1 MKLMFAVIHDE
12 DANKA
17 VKKLNQNKL
26 GVTKLSSSGGFLKN
40 GNTTLMIGVED
51 ERVEE
56 VMKLLESECAKRTEV
71 EIAAPYPPG
80 GIPMLNYSNVPIK
93 VEVGGA
99 TVFVVDVEEFRKI

>member
-12 DANKA
+12 DVHKA
-17 VKKLNQNKL
+17 IKRLNESKF

-40 GNTTLMIGVED
+40 GNTTLMIGVDD
-51 ERVEE
+51 EKVEN
-56 VMKLLESECAKRTEV
+56 VMQILESECAKRTEV

-80 GIPMLNYSNVPIK
+80 GIPMLNYSCTPIK

-99 TVFVVDVEEFRKI
+99 TVFVVNVEEFRKI

>member
-1 MKLMFAVIHDE
+1 MKLIFAVIHDE

-17 VKKLNQNKL
+17 VKKLNQNNF

-51 ERVEE
+51 EKVED
-56 VMKLLESECAKRTEV
+56 VMKILESECAKRTEV

-80 GIPMLNYSNVPIK
+80 GIPMLNYSHVPIK

-99 TVFVVDVEEFRKI
+99 TVFVVNVEEFRKI

>member
-1 MKLMFAVIHDE
+1 M
-12 DANKA
+12 
-17 VKKLNQNKL
+17 
-26 GVTKLSSSGGFLKN
+26 
-40 GNTTLMIGVED
+40 
-51 ERVEE
+51 
-56 VMKLLESECAKRTEV
+56 ESECAKRTEV